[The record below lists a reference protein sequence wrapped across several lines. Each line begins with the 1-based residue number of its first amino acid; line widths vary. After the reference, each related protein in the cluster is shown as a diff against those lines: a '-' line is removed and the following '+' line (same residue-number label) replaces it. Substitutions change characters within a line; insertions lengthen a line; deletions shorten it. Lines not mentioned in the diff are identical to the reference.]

1 MKQIIKKIVTVL
13 FLIYS
18 LFFVIGSTLSPVF
31 AHLKLYEYSSIFTG
45 LYMNVCHQQ
54 PDRSFWIL
62 GYPVALCCRC
72 YGFYLGVVLSA
83 IASLLNK
90 FRLKIKIFALLFS
103 LITLDI
109 IFNVILKVSTGNII
123 RFIVGIMIGIVFI
136 SVINYLFDYKKENS
150 NAS

>member
-1 MKQIIKKIVTVL
+1 MKQIIKKIVTIL
-13 FLIYS
+13 FIIYS
-18 LFFVIGSTLSPVF
+18 LFFVIGSTLSPIF
-31 AHLKLYEYSSIFTG
+31 AHLKLYEYSSILTG
-45 LYMNVCHQQ
+45 LYMNACHQQ
-54 PDRSFWIL
+54 PDRSFWL
-62 GYPVALCCRC
+62 FGYPVALCCRC

-83 IASLLNK
+83 LISLLNK
-90 FRLKIKIFALLFS
+90 FRLNIKIFVLLFA

-123 RFIVGIMIGIVFI
+123 RFIVGIMIGILFM